1 MEKTVISTPAQV
13 KEAVAQYFK
22 EHHIT
27 MADAGLKM
35 NMSRASVSY
44 ALSMVDKY
52 FTRSQAVKY
61 AHYFNMNFDYL
72 TKGEGELLVPGS
84 EGNAVE
90 KKNSAGVFEGVEVP
104 KEVMERILLHEERR
118 YRYAQHNLSMIETIL
133 KSLDESIKLK
143 NEELMAVVK
152 EHTSDPDYDEQL
164 LLIRRSIRDLEKAKD
179 YTLGKSRVYRRI
191 IGDIEED
198 RERREHPE
206 LWEKTD
212 DKRGETTV
220 VSSRAKLLN
229 SYLRLEDV
237 AVLEW
242 DEDGEQ

>member
-1 MEKTVISTPAQV
+1 
-13 KEAVAQYFK
+13 
-22 EHHIT
+22 

-84 EGNAVE
+84 EENVVE
-90 KKNSAGVFEGVEVP
+90 KKNSAGVFYGGEMP
-104 KEVMERILLHEERR
+104 KELLDKLLMHEERR
-118 YRYAQHNLSMIETIL
+118 YRYAQHNLEMIDVII
-133 KSLDESIKLK
+133 KSLDESIKSK
-143 NEELMAVVK
+143 NEELIEVAK
-152 EHTSDPDYDEQL
+152 EHSSDPDYDEQL
-164 LLIRRSIRDLEKAKD
+164 LLVRRSIRDLEKAKD
-179 YTLGKSRVYRRI
+179 YTLGKSRVFRRI
-191 IGDIEED
+191 IGDIEEK

-220 VSSRAKLLN
+220 VSSRSKLLG
-229 SYLRLEDV
+229 SYLSLEDV